1 MRKDIVDK
9 AMDIAKCSNPL
20 PAIMEAAELA
30 ATAAGGRGDPTGFVL
45 HQMAAHPELGQRLKD
60 FIVNPPPCMHLFIL
74 F

>member
-1 MRKDIVDK
+1 
-9 AMDIAKCSNPL
+9 
-20 PAIMEAAELA
+20 MEAAELA

-74 F
+74 FPPLRLLPPPSLLFHH